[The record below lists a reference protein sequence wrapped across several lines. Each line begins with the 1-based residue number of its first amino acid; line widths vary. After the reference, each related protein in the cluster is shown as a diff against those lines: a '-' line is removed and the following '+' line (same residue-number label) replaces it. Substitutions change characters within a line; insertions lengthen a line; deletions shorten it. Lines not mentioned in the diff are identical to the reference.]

1 MKTSKCTQIYQGILN
16 EISSGRLQHGD
27 RLDSENTLSE
37 HHQASRS
44 TVRKALDL
52 LQERGYVQK
61 IQGKGMFVL
70 SPDNIEFNLGG
81 IVSFQEVNQML
92 GRTVQTTVA
101 EFTALRADARL
112 AALLQI
118 ETGER
123 VDHIKRVRNIDGENV
138 ILDLNDFVSELI
150 PGLDRDIAAASIYHY
165 IEHQLGLKISYA
177 QRVIEAQ
184 PCNELDRHYLDL
196 KGTDHVIVVRNRT
209 FLHDGRQF
217 EYTESRHRLD
227 KFLFSDIARR

>member
-1 MKTSKCTQIYQGILN
+1 MKTSKCNQIYQSILN
-16 EISSGRLQHGD
+16 EISNGKLQHGD
-27 RLDSENTLSE
+27 KLDSENTLSE

-81 IVSFQEVNQML
+81 IVSFQEVNLKL
-92 GRTVQTTVA
+92 GRTVQTEVA
-101 EFTALRADARL
+101 EFLPLDADPRL
-112 AALLQI
+112 AALLQVG
-118 ETGER
+118 TGER
-123 VDHIKRVRNIDGENV
+123 VDHIKRVRTIDGEKV
-138 ILDLNDFVSELI
+138 ILDLNYFVAALI
-150 PGLDRDIAAASIYHY
+150 PGLDRDIASASIYHY
-165 IEHQLGLKISYA
+165 IEHELGLKISYA

-184 PCNELDRHYLDL
+184 PCNELDRRYLDL
-196 KGTDHVIVVRNRT
+196 KGTDHVIVVKNRT
-209 FLHDGRQF
+209 FLYDGQQF